1 MDSNNNENNRD
12 EEDENSEDNTPDSPI
27 GFLSDMLSQLFSGKE
42 QSGNGDINSM
52 LNLFGAGNSKPN
64 PTKIAKYFASEI
76 ASKDSLDEDEDQE
89 SDIEGNNENLDFS
102 QALNENDFTSLF
114 NQMRMM
120 ANVSEQK
127 IVPKEIE
134 PTLLNKIND
143 IFEAAKIYVV
153 KNTTTDE
160 IMSTPLVV
168 RDRIGFTI
176 DYLDAME
183 EPLSIAAK
191 SLNPSIGVD
200 PNNPETANPN
210 AQFDIQS
217 MIASS
222 VGPMMFGVQA
232 GTMIGHLSHRA
243 YGDDDVL
250 LPAKLDKRVSIIASM
265 VEKFAHDWS
274 VDLDEAILYFLII
287 QSIRSQVRNAGWLYE
302 TLNDLCSRYVGAYE
316 LNPYKI
322 EELINNIE
330 TDGENSVMA
339 INVTPEQM
347 FEALRTPLH
356 DVLGEEIGR
365 ISALHKAYVEY
376 VAHKNIE
383 EMVPS
388 ANLIREARTRIKVTT
403 SKAELFVEQLFG
415 VDISSKNLE
424 LATVFVDGIIEREQ
438 EDALHKIWSN
448 PELMP
453 TSAEFSAPGLYLA
466 RLEMMDSQ

>member
-134 PTLLNKIND
+134 PTLLNKINE

-232 GTMIGHLSHRA
+232 
-243 YGDDDVL
+243 
-250 LPAKLDKRVSIIASM
+250 
-265 VEKFAHDWS
+265 
-274 VDLDEAILYFLII
+274 
-287 QSIRSQVRNAGWLYE
+287 
-302 TLNDLCSRYVGAYE
+302 
-316 LNPYKI
+316 
-322 EELINNIE
+322 
-330 TDGENSVMA
+330 
-339 INVTPEQM
+339 
-347 FEALRTPLH
+347 
-356 DVLGEEIGR
+356 
-365 ISALHKAYVEY
+365 
-376 VAHKNIE
+376 
-383 EMVPS
+383 
-388 ANLIREARTRIKVTT
+388 
-403 SKAELFVEQLFG
+403 
-415 VDISSKNLE
+415 
-424 LATVFVDGIIEREQ
+424 
-438 EDALHKIWSN
+438 
-448 PELMP
+448 
-453 TSAEFSAPGLYLA
+453 
-466 RLEMMDSQ
+466 